1 MPSEQSKNN
10 EPLNN
15 QATARLYD
23 KLSHLH
29 LEIASVYAE
38 LAAPKPHAKN
48 EEKVV
53 PINSK
58 SGKLLATL
66 SVTDGKAKVEA
77 ASYLPTDNAPYT
89 WLNNHLKSLADKE
102 ALRFRL
108 GEEGRVL
115 KFIEI
120 QGNITPELARKLES
134 ALRWTLNRMVGDD
147 STASKEPGAVC
158 KDGRTGMEECPSKTE
173 EEGVPNA

>member
-1 MPSEQSKNN
+1 MPSEQSKNG

-23 KLSHLH
+23 KLSRLH

-38 LAAPKPHAKN
+38 LAAPKTPVEDAK
-48 EEKVV
+48 KVV

-58 SGKLLATL
+58 SGKLLANL
-66 SVTDGKAKVEA
+66 SLTDGKAKVEA

-89 WLNNHLKSLADKE
+89 WLKNHLKSLADKE

-115 KFIEI
+115 KSIEI
-120 QGNITPELARKLES
+120 QGNITPELAKKLEL
-134 ALRWTLNRMVGDD
+134 ALRWALNRMVGDT
-147 STASKEPGAVC
+147 STASKEPEAVC
-158 KDGRTGMEECPSKTE
+158 KDGRTGMEECPSKTK

>member
-1 MPSEQSKNN
+1 MPLEQSKNG
-10 EPLNN
+10 EPPNN
-15 QATARLYD
+15 QATTRLYE
-23 KLSHLH
+23 KLSRLH

-53 PINSK
+53 PIKSK

-77 ASYLPTDNAPYT
+77 ASHLPTDNAPYT

-115 KFIEI
+115 KSIEI

-134 ALRWTLNRMVGDD
+134 ALRWALNRMVGGV
-147 STASKEPGAVC
+147 STASKESGAVC

>member
-1 MPSEQSKNN
+1 MPLEQSKNG
-10 EPLNN
+10 EPPNN
-15 QATARLYD
+15 QATTRLYD
-23 KLSHLH
+23 KLSRLH
-29 LEIASVYAE
+29 LEIASIYAE

-53 PINSK
+53 PIKSK

-89 WLNNHLKSLADKE
+89 WLKNHLKSVADKE

-108 GEEGRVL
+108 DEEDRVL
-115 KFIEI
+115 KSIEI

-134 ALRWTLNRMVGDD
+134 ALRWALNRMVGDT
-147 STASKEPGAVC
+147 STASKEPEAVC
-158 KDGRTGMEECPSKTE
+158 KDGRTEMEERPSKME
-173 EEGVPNA
+173 EEGGPNA